1 MKTILAFCL
10 PVLVYGQ
17 SFVVSQNTSFAIEYA
32 PIALIRLQSS
42 STSTTAEVPAE
53 AGECL
58 LNTPLEASTAQL
70 FMSVSRHNP
79 KEVRALIAADQPLKL
94 ECEIV
99 QTAVNFGTYQNN
111 GVIGLSPFDQTI
123 LHIPEG
129 ICTGLIQGLPVELNV
144 LKGDDYGRVRAGSY
158 SFNIQ
163 YHLL

>member
-1 MKTILAFCL
+1 MKTMIAFCL
-10 PVLVYGQ
+10 PMLVYGQ
-17 SFVVSQNTSFAIEYA
+17 SFLVSQSTSFSIEYA

-42 STSTTAEVPAE
+42 SNIATAEVPAE

-58 LNTPLEASTAQL
+58 LNTPLKAGTAQL

-79 KEVRALIAADQPLKL
+79 KEVRARIAADQPLNI

-99 QTAVNFGTYQNN
+99 QTAVNFGTYQTN
-111 GVIGLSPFDQTI
+111 GVVGLSPVDQTI
-123 LHIPEG
+123 LHMPEG
-129 ICTGLIQGLPVELNV
+129 ICTGLVQGVPVGMKI
-144 LKGDDYGRVRAGSY
+144 LKGDDYGTVQAGSY

>member
-10 PVLVYGQ
+10 PVLLYGQ
-17 SFVVSQNTSFAIEYA
+17 SFVVSQNTSFSIEYA

-42 STSTTAEVPAE
+42 STIATAEVPAE

-58 LNTPLEASTAQL
+58 LNSPLEAGTAQL

-79 KEVRALIAADQPLKL
+79 KEVRARIAADQPLKL
-94 ECEIV
+94 ECEII
-99 QTAVNFGTYQNN
+99 QTAVNFGAYQTN
-111 GVIGLSPFDQTI
+111 GTVSLSPFDQTI
-123 LHIPEG
+123 LHMPEG
-129 ICTGLIQGLPVELNV
+129 ICTGLVDGVPVELSI
-144 LKGDDYGRVRAGSY
+144 LKGDNYGTVQAGYY

>member
-1 MKTILAFCL
+1 MLAFCL

-17 SFVVSQNTSFAIEYA
+17 SFLVSQSTSFSIEYA

-42 STSTTAEVPAE
+42 SNIATAEVPAE

-58 LNTPLEASTAQL
+58 LNTPLKAGTAQL

-79 KEVRALIAADQPLKL
+79 KEVCARIAANQPLKL
-94 ECEIV
+94 ECEIL
-99 QTAVNFGTYQNN
+99 QTAVNFGTYQTNSA
-111 GVIGLSPFDQTI
+111 VGLSPFDQTI

-129 ICTGLIQGLPVELNV
+129 ICTGLVDGVPLELSI
-144 LKGDDYGRVRAGSY
+144 LKGDNYGTVQAGSY

>member
-17 SFVVSQNTSFAIEYA
+17 SFVVSQNTSFTIEYA

-42 STSTTAEVPAE
+42 ITSTTAEVPAE

-58 LNTPLEASTAQL
+58 LTTPLEAGTAHL

-79 KEVRALIAADQPLKL
+79 KEVRARIAADQPLKL
-94 ECEIV
+94 ECEIL
-99 QTAVNFGTYQNN
+99 QTAMNLGTYQTN

-129 ICTGLIQGLPVELNV
+129 ICTGLVQGVPVEMTI
-144 LKGDDYGRVRAGSY
+144 LKGDDYGTVQAGSY

>member
-1 MKTILAFCL
+1 MKTILAFCI

-17 SFVVSQNTSFAIEYA
+17 SFAVSQNTSFSIEYA

-42 STSTTAEVPAE
+42 STIATAEVPTE

-58 LNTPLEASTAQL
+58 LNTPLEAGTAQL

-79 KEVRALIAADQPLKL
+79 KEVRARITADQPLNL

-99 QTAVNFGTYQNN
+99 QTAVNFGTYQTN
-111 GVIGLSPFDQTI
+111 GVVGLSPVDQTI
-123 LHIPEG
+123 LHMPEG
-129 ICTGLIQGLPVELNV
+129 ICTGLVQGVPVGMKI
-144 LKGDDYGRVRAGSY
+144 LKGDDYGTVQAGSY

>member
-1 MKTILAFCL
+1 MKTILAFCI

-17 SFVVSQNTSFAIEYA
+17 SFVVSQNTSFSIEYA

-42 STSTTAEVPAE
+42 STIATAEVPTE

-79 KEVRALIAADQPLKL
+79 KEVRARITADQPLNL

-99 QTAVNFGTYQNN
+99 QTAVNFGTYQTN
-111 GVIGLSPFDQTI
+111 GVVGLSPVVQTI
-123 LHIPEG
+123 LHMPEG
-129 ICTGLIQGLPVELNV
+129 ICTGLVQGVPVELNI
-144 LKGDDYGRVRAGSY
+144 LKGDDYGTVQAGSY
-158 SFNIQ
+158 AFNIQ

>member
-1 MKTILAFCL
+1 MKTILAFCI

-17 SFVVSQNTSFAIEYA
+17 SFAVSQNTSFSIEYA

-42 STSTTAEVPAE
+42 STIAAAEVPAE

-58 LNTPLEASTAQL
+58 LNTPLEAGTAQL

-79 KEVRALIAADQPLKL
+79 KEVRARITADQPLNL

-99 QTAVNFGTYQNN
+99 QTAVNFGTYQTN
-111 GVIGLSPFDQTI
+111 GVVGLSPVVQTI
-123 LHIPEG
+123 LHMPEG
-129 ICTGLIQGLPVELNV
+129 ICTGLVQGVPVELNI
-144 LKGDDYGRVRAGSY
+144 LKGDDYGTVRAGSY